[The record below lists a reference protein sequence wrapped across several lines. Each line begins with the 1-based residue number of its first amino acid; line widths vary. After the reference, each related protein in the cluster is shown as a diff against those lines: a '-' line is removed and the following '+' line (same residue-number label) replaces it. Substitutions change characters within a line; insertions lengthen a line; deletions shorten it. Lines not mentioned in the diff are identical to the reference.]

1 MTREDIATALLALL
15 TAASAFP
22 TTGRRLVMWNQV
34 AEQPAL
40 FLRNAGEH
48 HDRTASRMPGRITLD
63 FEVWLYSR
71 GGADPDIAPATA
83 LNGLL
88 DAVEAALNPFPLE
101 AQTLG
106 GLVTHCWIDGSTDYH
121 PGDLDGQAIAVV
133 PVKVLVPTFGG

>member
-1 MTREDIATALLALL
+1 MTREDI
-15 TAASAFP
+15 
-22 TTGRRLVMWNQV
+22 
-34 AEQPAL
+34 
-40 FLRNAGEH
+40 
-48 HDRTASRMPGRITLD
+48 
-63 FEVWLYSR
+63 
-71 GGADPDIAPATA
+71 ATA